1 MVTTL
6 SPTRGAG
13 AILAL
18 KLARLVLGVSTALHQ
33 RRAMPRPLL
42 RAALSATGALE
53 RVGALFVRGRR
64 SAARQPLS
72 NQDDCKDHL
81 G

>member
-1 MVTTL
+1 MVMTL
-6 SPTRGAG
+6 GPTRRVG

-64 SAARQPLS
+64 SARGQPLPS
-72 NQDDCKDHL
+72 QDDFNDHF

>member
-1 MVTTL
+1 
-6 SPTRGAG
+6 
-13 AILAL
+13 
-18 KLARLVLGVSTALHQ
+18 
-33 RRAMPRPLL
+33 LL

-64 SAARQPLS
+64 SARGQPLPS
-72 NQDDCKDHL
+72 QDDFNDHF

>member
-6 SPTRGAG
+6 GPTRRAG

-18 KLARLVLGVSTALHQ
+18 KLARLVLGVSTALYQ
-33 RRAMPRPLL
+33 RRAIPQPLL

-53 RVGALFVRGRR
+53 RVGGLFVRGRR
-64 SAARQPLS
+64 SGARQPLS
-72 NQDDCKDHL
+72 NQDDRNDHL